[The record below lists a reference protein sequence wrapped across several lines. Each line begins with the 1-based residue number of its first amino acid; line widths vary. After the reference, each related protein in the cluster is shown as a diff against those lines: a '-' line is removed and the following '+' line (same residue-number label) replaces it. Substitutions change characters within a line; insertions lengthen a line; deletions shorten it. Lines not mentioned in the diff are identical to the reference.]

1 MSSTDPKCGH
11 RRDKRVETLPK
22 IRRMGMDGLQID
34 EDMTES
40 AAKAT
45 DRRRINDINNDDGGG
60 GDSADRQEVQARHI
74 QVGRLRT

>member
-1 MSSTDPKCGH
+1 M
-11 RRDKRVETLPK
+11 PK

-34 EDMTES
+34 EDVTES

-60 GDSADRQEVQARHI
+60 DSADRQEVQARHI
-74 QVGRLRT
+74 QDEVGRLRT